1 MGSNKMPKR
10 QRRRIK
16 TEERSRAPVMTPL
29 AAAVI
34 TALYPVG
41 SAIAQDD
48 QDPAAGAE
56 IEEIVVTGSRIRK
69 DTFTSAAPMD
79 VVLAESAQARGITD
93 VATLLQTTT
102 VAAGSPQVTAAQSA
116 AGPVSVNGGLGTS
129 TISLRGLGANRTLV
143 LLNGRRAGPSGIQGS
158 VSSFDLNNIPL
169 AAIERVEILK
179 DGASSIYG
187 SDAVAGVVNIIT
199 KKDDG
204 GAVDVFYS
212 APEESGGEQL
222 RISGSWGKQ
231 YDRGYFRATA
241 DYNKSEILQRRDRDY
256 FRCEEDYT
264 FDTATGERADLI
276 DPRTGTFLCN
286 DLPWG
291 HVWVYDYAADVGG
304 AGDGTTN
311 VGAAPYL
318 LQFDHDGLLA
328 ANGLPPLAAPTN
340 PNHMT
345 APAGWF
351 PIRQGDP
358 LSDSLYDAQHPL
370 FDTTT
375 LVPESEVM
383 TLFLEGEYNVSD
395 NVTAYT
401 ELLLNRRE
409 TKNVDY
415 QQLWTY
421 IYNYDSADLG
431 YASDPLSAGWTGA
444 QWLSPLSVTDHNDLD
459 VTVDYVRFVAG
470 LTGETES
477 FLPGWNWDLSFQYSR
492 SDAEYLNEQILED
505 ALQLPYFRTGSCVG
519 EFSPISNRSCVD
531 IQWLDADFLAGNIP
545 QEVNDYLLDTEL
557 GKTEYTQWSVE
568 GFMTGDVFEMPAGTA
583 AMAVGFHYREDELH
597 DDPGHITTAGN
608 SFDGE
613 ASATT
618 DGDDSTVAVFAELDL
633 PLLADKSL
641 VQYLDL
647 NASVRFTDVDSYGN
661 DTTYKVGVNWA
672 LTESFRAR
680 STFGTSFRSPALY
693 ELYLGDKTDF
703 VSARSADPCIEWAQ
717 KISVGSISQR
727 TADNCAADGIPPD
740 HIATVGPTVLT
751 RGDLTLEAETSE
763 AFTFGVV
770 WQPAFAEL
778 SVSVDYFD
786 ILVED
791 QVTTVGGSEIVEE
804 CYNSPFFPNEPLC
817 DLFDRDPP
825 AAALPNAITEIRDPF
840 INVAK
845 QQLKGMD
852 VAAQLTNELPGTW
865 GSLLFDTQWTFNF
878 EDKVALFDETEE
890 DLSGRAGHPETVGNF
905 NITLNKDQWS
915 FFYGLN
921 YVGETD
927 NTASFGQTTVTNSG
941 DEQVGIDLTADSV
954 VYHSLSASRQFG
966 DGWLARVGVA
976 NLSDEAPPRLT
987 SLGTANEVDV
997 VGAAAFYSQYDW
1009 LGRRFFLNVTKQF

>member
-1 MGSNKMPKR
+1 
-10 QRRRIK
+10 
-16 TEERSRAPVMTPL
+16 
-29 AAAVI
+29 
-34 TALYPVG
+34 
-41 SAIAQDD
+41 
-48 QDPAAGAE
+48 
-56 IEEIVVTGSRIRK
+56 
-69 DTFTSAAPMD
+69 
-79 VVLAESAQARGITD
+79 

-444 QWLSPLSVTDHNDLD
+444 IWTSPLTTCAS
-459 VTVDYVRFVAG
+459 
-470 LTGETES
+470 
-477 FLPGWNWDLSFQYSR
+477 
-492 SDAEYLNEQILED
+492 
-505 ALQLPYFRTGSCVG
+505 
-519 EFSPISNRSCVD
+519 SPD
-531 IQWLDADFLAGNIP
+531 
-545 QEVNDYLLDTEL
+545 
-557 GKTEYTQWSVE
+557 
-568 GFMTGDVFEMPAGTA
+568 
-583 AMAVGFHYREDELH
+583 
-597 DDPGHITTAGN
+597 
-608 SFDGE
+608 
-613 ASATT
+613 
-618 DGDDSTVAVFAELDL
+618 
-633 PLLADKSL
+633 
-641 VQYLDL
+641 
-647 NASVRFTDVDSYGN
+647 
-661 DTTYKVGVNWA
+661 
-672 LTESFRAR
+672 
-680 STFGTSFRSPALY
+680 
-693 ELYLGDKTDF
+693 
-703 VSARSADPCIEWAQ
+703 
-717 KISVGSISQR
+717 
-727 TADNCAADGIPPD
+727 
-740 HIATVGPTVLT
+740 
-751 RGDLTLEAETSE
+751 
-763 AFTFGVV
+763 
-770 WQPAFAEL
+770 
-778 SVSVDYFD
+778 
-786 ILVED
+786 
-791 QVTTVGGSEIVEE
+791 
-804 CYNSPFFPNEPLC
+804 
-817 DLFDRDPP
+817 
-825 AAALPNAITEIRDPF
+825 
-840 INVAK
+840 
-845 QQLKGMD
+845 
-852 VAAQLTNELPGTW
+852 
-865 GSLLFDTQWTFNF
+865 
-878 EDKVALFDETEE
+878 
-890 DLSGRAGHPETVGNF
+890 
-905 NITLNKDQWS
+905 
-915 FFYGLN
+915 
-921 YVGETD
+921 
-927 NTASFGQTTVTNSG
+927 
-941 DEQVGIDLTADSV
+941 
-954 VYHSLSASRQFG
+954 
-966 DGWLARVGVA
+966 
-976 NLSDEAPPRLT
+976 
-987 SLGTANEVDV
+987 
-997 VGAAAFYSQYDW
+997 
-1009 LGRRFFLNVTKQF
+1009 